1 MESAVVDII
10 FSTDLN
16 YYNLFNNNKLIY
28 NNLMNLTITKR
39 LNIYLYLKKG
49 NLVINLNF
57 VFKTFIFL
65 NLLFHCI

>member
-28 NNLMNLTITKR
+28 NNLMNLIITKR